1 MSWTE
6 EHGRLQ
12 SMESQKS
19 GTWRSNLTTTKIHM
33 YCLADAGFSV
43 WQCTNSTCVYQPA
56 SALLY
61 PKGCVPLAQWLW
73 ASFVLDNLVNFTML
87 WAASTLFK
95 ENWALYLGRSTA
107 SKLVLSVYLPY
118 CAVLT
123 QSCLTLL
130 QTCGQQPARLLCT
143 WISQARILEW
153 VAFPSPGDLSDP
165 GIKPA
170 SPALAGGFLTTEPP
184 GKPRT
189 SLSPMVFFRIL
200 VTYL

>member
-1 MSWTE
+1 
-6 EHGRLQ
+6 
-12 SMESQKS
+12 
-19 GTWRSNLTTTKIHM
+19 
-33 YCLADAGFSV
+33 
-43 WQCTNSTCVYQPA
+43 
-56 SALLY
+56 
-61 PKGCVPLAQWLW
+61 
-73 ASFVLDNLVNFTML
+73 ML

-95 ENWALYLGRSTA
+95 ENRALYLGRSTA
-107 SKLVLSVYLPY
+107 AKLVLSVYLPY

-130 QTCGQQPARLLCT
+130 QTCGQYPARLLCP

-153 VAFPSPGDLSDP
+153 VAFPSPGDLPDP

-184 GKPRT
+184 GKPCT

-200 VTYL
+200 VAAAAGSLQSCLTLCDPIDGSQPGFRSLGFSRQEHWSGLPFPSPTHESEK